1 MSGNPIERLRKEL
14 NLEDR
19 DLVLP
24 SSLGPI
30 TVQSLMSL
38 GGWEY
43 DETVLGFPGP
53 EIALVRGDPPLEVFQ
68 SSPEEM
74 GWGLLFAARF
84 RSPFAVMNLVV
95 DSFTFNSSVE
105 FANAVSPT
113 FPKTFSP
120 YVDVYDPFTA
130 FGPIF
135 GVIME
140 PAIAMP
146 YNRNLRM
153 TVSLPADAP
162 VAATALYASSVTRA
176 RIQDYKS
183 FTRSVKRINA
193 EQMTGEQ
200 IERVI

>member
-1 MSGNPIERLRKEL
+1 MSRSPIERLRKEL
-14 NLEDR
+14 DLEDK
-19 DLVLP
+19 DLILP

-30 TVQSLMSL
+30 TVQSLMNL

-43 DETVLGFPGP
+43 SETELGFPGA
-53 EIALVRGDPPLEVFQ
+53 EVQLIRGAPPVEVFQ

-74 GWGLLFAARF
+74 GWGLSFAARF
-84 RSPFAVMNLVV
+84 RSPFAVMNLTV
-95 DSFTFNSSVE
+95 DSFTFTSSVE
-105 FANAVSPT
+105 FANATSPT
-113 FPKTFSP
+113 FPKNFTP

-130 FGPIF
+130 LGPMFGL
-135 GVIME
+135 IME
-140 PAIAMP
+140 PAITIP

-153 TVSLPADAP
+153 TVNLPANAP
-162 VAATALYASSVTRA
+162 VAETALFASSVTRA

-183 FTRSVKRINA
+183 FMRSVKRINA